1 MRLKIELKLEGTTV
15 SGIVLEQDEILRTN
29 EGRNP
34 ELVIRNTEFLILSSF
49 CPALIG
55 NRLYVRGRIR
65 STDNTTFSESY
76 DTTEDADKVYKTIIE
91 LVNELNGEL
100 GGVVDERGNALFVTD
115 NAIGIIHHREDWG
128 SLETAT
134 EDDQSAKADKG
145 KLELSLVNP
154 QLVKAVAEVR
164 MYGTEKYGDSENWRK
179 VEPKR
184 YVDALYRHLIA
195 YIEGDEVDVESGLSH
210 LAHMA
215 CNISFLLD
223 KEYLKEHK
231 GDMDIKDYSQRVMD
245 FKLTKPIGLS
255 KVEKDT
261 LIEVSDDEITWH
273 RRYFAKYKDGKV
285 CVYSDGCTSK
295 TATAIIP
302 WKFARLAEED

>member
-1 MRLKIELKLEGTTV
+1 MKLKIELKLDGTAI
-15 SGIVLEQDEILRTN
+15 SGRVLEQDESLRAN
-29 EGRNP
+29 GGYGA

-49 CPALIG
+49 SPILDEST
-55 NRLYVRGRIR
+55 LYVRGRNR
-65 STDNTTFSESY
+65 NADNNIFGESY
-76 DTTEDADKVYKTIIE
+76 DSPKSAARVYKGIIE
-91 LVNELNGEL
+91 LVNALNGEL
-100 GGVVDERGNALFVTD
+100 GGVVDERGNALYIDD
-115 NAIGIIHHREDWG
+115 NRCLRLNGI
-128 SLETAT
+128 SK
-134 EDDQSAKADKG
+134 DQSAKADKG

-154 QLVKAVAEVR
+154 ELVKAVAEVR

-184 YVDALYRHLIA
+184 YVDALYRHLLA
-195 YIEGDEVDVESGLSH
+195 YIEGNEVDEESGLSH

-231 GDMDIKDYSQRVMD
+231 CDMDIKDHLQRVMD
-245 FKLTKPIGLS
+245 FKLSKPIDLS

-261 LIEVSDDEITWH
+261 LIEVSDDELTWY

-295 TATAIIP
+295 TATAMLP
-302 WKFARLAEED
+302 WRYARLAEED

>member
-1 MRLKIELKLEGTTV
+1 MKLKIELKLEGNTI
-15 SGIVLEQDEILRTN
+15 SGRVLEQDESLRNNNSKPITLIQN
-29 EGRNP
+29 DKFRIVSSTLPLLGWD
-34 ELVIRNTEFLILSSF
+34 ELF
-49 CPALIG
+49 
-55 NRLYVRGRIR
+55 VRGMSYNNDNRVFLKSFETIEEAERI
-65 STDNTTFSESY
+65 
-76 DTTEDADKVYKTIIE
+76 YKTIIE
-91 LVNELNGEL
+91 LVNELNGEF
-100 GGVVDERGNALFVTD
+100 GGVVDEWGNTLFVKD
-115 NAIGIIHHREDWG
+115 DAIGIIHHQEDRG
-128 SLETAT
+128 A
-134 EDDQSAKADKG
+134 DKDQSAKADKG

-154 QLVKAVAEVR
+154 ELVKAVAEVR

-184 YVDALYRHLIA
+184 YVDALYRHLLA
-195 YIEGDEVDVESGLSH
+195 YIEGNEVDEESGLSH

-215 CNISFLLD
+215 CNLSFLLD

-231 GDMDIKDYSQRVMD
+231 CDMDIKDYSQRVMD
-245 FKLTKPIGLS
+245 FKLTKPIDLS